1 LERVVQAGIH
11 GEARIE
17 LGKLY
22 GVKALEAED
31 EEGKRS
37 YLAQSE
43 RHFDVAQ
50 QVQGSEAEAFLRHGQ
65 TLVRVLEFEKAVPLL
80 QRALELKPNEKVKE
94 YFLRVERA
102 AERQQKARERETDLK
117 QGMADAS

>member
-1 LERVVQAGIH
+1 
-11 GEARIE
+11 
-17 LGKLY
+17 
-22 GVKALEAED
+22 
-31 EEGKRS
+31 
-37 YLAQSE
+37 
-43 RHFDVAQ
+43 
-50 QVQGSEAEAFLRHGQ
+50 
-65 TLVRVLEFEKAVPLL
+65 VRVLEFEKAVPLL